1 MQKSESSRKRHA
13 SSWWDGKWIDHNL
26 TTSREWS
33 LRFRRAG
40 SSFGFGGGAVAGVT
54 GGGIRLAGGLAIGQT
69 SSWRARKR
77 SDGAWLIVASEDPP

>member
-1 MQKSESSRKRHA
+1 MDAKSESSRKRHA

-54 GGGIRLAGGLAIGQT
+54 GGGIRLARGIAKGQT
-69 SSWRARKR
+69 EL
-77 SDGAWLIVASEDPP
+77 G